1 MKEIPED
8 VKQIDK
14 RIKDFRSA
22 EKNKNNKVSEK
33 KFVYAY
39 QTGTR
44 IATELVSGVLVGA
57 GVGYFLDELF
67 ETAPVLLII
76 FIIFGGAAGF
86 LNVYRFV
93 KREDQRKEEN

>member
-1 MKEIPED
+1 MSKMPKDVEQMKE
-8 VKQIDK
+8 
-14 RIKDFRSA
+14 RIKNFKSGAKLDKEDA
-22 EKNKNNKVSEK
+22 TEK

-57 GVGYFLDELF
+57 GLGYFLDKLTG
-67 ETAPVLLII
+67 TAPVLLII
-76 FIIFGGAAGF
+76 FLILGGAAGF

-93 KREDQRKEEN
+93 KKEDQRKEEN